1 MVGKKVKRN
10 VEASEETVSL
20 VQEYPLFSL
29 TQTDNQKAFNEKVAN
44 AIEQMMPLPSYV
56 VPTIVLANIPTL
68 AEVGASMQLILKATF
83 TQNDAGAIRQ
93 QAILKGDTVL
103 AHALTHTDSFTMPNA
118 TLSYTARTSYEQ
130 GAVKQNSL
138 GVEVEKG
145 RIPAGSITSTAK
157 HIKGVYPVFFG
168 VIEPTQ
174 SIDNVNVSNLTKSVV
189 DSVGN
194 VSCSFN
200 FVGKR
205 MVIAI
210 PKVATQKTAWFVT
223 ELNKGTIGNAGD
235 LFAAPVEKIISSP
248 ELHWNNIAYNIY
260 VSSPTTLKGAMQ
272 LRNS

>member
-10 VEASEETVSL
+10 VEANEETVSL

-56 VPTIVLANIPTL
+56 APTIVLANIPAL
-68 AEVGASMQLILKATF
+68 AEIGSSVQLSLKATF

-103 AHALTHTDSFTMPNA
+103 AHALTHTDSFTMPHA
-118 TLSYTARTSYEQ
+118 TLSYTAQVSYEQ

-138 GVEVEKG
+138 GIEAEKG

-174 SIDNVNVSNLTKSVV
+174 SIDNVSVSNLTKSVV

-210 PKVATQKTAWFVT
+210 PKTSPKKTAWFVT

-235 LFAAPVEKIISSP
+235 LFTTPIVKTYTSPHNLWQNVE
-248 ELHWNNIAYNIY
+248 YNVY
-260 VSSPTTLKGAMQ
+260 VSFPTSLNGIMQ
-272 LRNS
+272 LKNS